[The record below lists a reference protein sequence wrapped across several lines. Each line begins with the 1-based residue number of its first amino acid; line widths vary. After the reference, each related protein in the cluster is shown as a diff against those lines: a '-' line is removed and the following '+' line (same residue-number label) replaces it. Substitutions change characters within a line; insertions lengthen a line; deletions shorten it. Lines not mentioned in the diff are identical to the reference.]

1 MNLPTERWLIDTNV
15 WIFGLR
21 RDERYPDSFAVLEAI
36 GSFVA
41 LVTPQIIKE
50 LGLNLTD
57 DEMKAFYRLLKNFSE
72 GVQLSWQEAV
82 PEKVQSYLDR
92 GCRKGD
98 AIIASSA
105 EALAVHLIVTNNRQF
120 LQTINNLPVRILT
133 PSEALLRLRDK
144 S

>member
-21 RDERYPDSFAVLEAI
+21 RDDRYPDSATVLEAI

-41 LVTPQIIKE
+41 LVPPQVIRE
-50 LGLNLTD
+50 LRLNLTD
-57 DEMKAFYRLLKNFSE
+57 DEMKAFYELLKNFPE
-72 GVQLSWQEAV
+72 GWQEAAA
-82 PEKVQSYLDR
+82 EKVQSYLDR

-105 EALAVHLIVTNNRQF
+105 EVLAAHLIVTNNRQF
-120 LQTINNLPVRILT
+120 LQTINNLPVRILA
-133 PSEALLRLRDK
+133 PGEALLRLPDR

>member
-21 RDERYPDSFAVLEAI
+21 RDERYPDSFAVLKAI

-50 LGLNLTD
+50 LRLNLTD
-57 DEMKAFYRLLKNFSE
+57 DEMKAFYRLLKNFPE

-82 PEKVQSYLDR
+82 AEKVQFYLDR

-98 AIIASSA
+98 AVIASSA
-105 EALAVHLIVTNNRQF
+105 EVLAAHLIVTNNRQF
-120 LQTINNLPVRILT
+120 LQTINNLPVSILT
-133 PSEALLRLRDK
+133 PSEALLRLPDR

>member
-21 RDERYPDSFAVLEAI
+21 HDERYPDSVTVLEAI
-36 GSFVA
+36 GLFVA
-41 LVTPQIIKE
+41 LVPPQVIKE
-50 LGLNLTD
+50 LRLNLTD
-57 DEMKAFYRLLKNFSE
+57 DEMKAFYRLLKNFPE
-72 GVQLSWQEAV
+72 GAQLSWQEAV
-82 PEKVQSYLDR
+82 AGKVQSYLDR

-98 AIIASSA
+98 AIIASGA
-105 EALAVHLIVTNNRQF
+105 EVLAADLIVTNNRQF

-133 PSEALLRLRDK
+133 PSEALLRLPDR